1 MTRYRSR
8 ATVPGMATHTT
19 FRENALRVI
28 AVIGLIAILLLGA
41 WGIIQLAFN
50 LPTFLKNFGKARE
63 ATTITVPAQTTSDKP
78 ATLSWKHTGG
88 QGEFGYALSYT
99 CAEGLQFAAP
109 VPTGAYNLVPC
120 NTPFNYV
127 NASSSMPV
135 IPVLAPG
142 TTRAT
147 TTITVAATRL
157 EDGVVTSKASGN
169 TTVSASTTV
178 ATTPTVTPTT
188 TPKPTTKPT
197 TSTKPST
204 TYVPS
209 GRTTNLYGVGDLS
222 VQITQAPAQAQVGS
236 RVSMQFVVT
245 NLGTNLI
252 PAGWAFN
259 AVLPYNPIYVY
270 PSGGQ
275 QALYP
280 GDKIVYTL
288 GYDVVPANGYA
299 NDYYSF
305 ESNYY
310 GGQAQAT
317 IELDPLNMVNEASE
331 YNNTANAI
339 YQVY

>member
-1 MTRYRSR
+1 
-8 ATVPGMATHTT
+8 MATHTT

-50 LPTFLKNFGKARE
+50 LPTFFKNFGTAKE
-63 ATTITVPAQTTSDKP
+63 TLVVTVPAQTTSDKN
-78 ATLSWKHTGG
+78 AVVSWKHSK
-88 QGEFGYALSYT
+88 QSGEFGYALSYS
-99 CAEGLQFAAP
+99 CAQGLQFAVP

-127 NASSSMPV
+127 NASSSMSI

-142 TTRAT
+142 TQKAT

-157 EDGVVTSKASGN
+157 EDGVVTMRASGN
-169 TTVSASTTV
+169 TTVSASTTAAVV
-178 ATTPTVTPTT
+178 APAQTT
-188 TPKPTTKPT
+188 TPKPT

-209 GRTTNLYGVGDLS
+209 GRTTNLYGVGDLA
-222 VQITQAPAQAQVGS
+222 VQITQAPQAASVGS
-236 RVSMQFVVT
+236 RISMQFVVT
-245 NLGTNLI
+245 NVGSNLI
-252 PAGWAFN
+252 PAGWSFN

-288 GYDVVPANGYA
+288 GYDIVPVSGSYGY
-299 NDYYSF
+299 DYYSF
-305 ESNYY
+305 ENNAY

-317 IELDPLNMVNEASE
+317 IELDPLNAVNEASE
-331 YNNTANAI
+331 YNNTANAV

>member
-1 MTRYRSR
+1 
-8 ATVPGMATHTT
+8 MATHTT

-50 LPTFLKNFGKARE
+50 LPGFLKNFGKARE
-63 ATTITVPAQTTSDKP
+63 ALTVTVPAQTTSDKN
-78 ATLSWKHTGG
+78 ATVSWKHTGG
-88 QGEFGYALSYT
+88 VGEFGYALSYS

-109 VPTGAYNLVPC
+109 VPTGAYNLVAC
-120 NTPFNYV
+120 NTPFNYI
-127 NASSSMPV
+127 NASSSMSV

-142 TTRAT
+142 TARAT
-147 TTITVAATRL
+147 TTITVAVMRL
-157 EDGVVTSKASGN
+157 EDGVITMRATDN
-169 TTVSASTTV
+169 TTVSASTTAATV
-178 ATTPTVTPTT
+178 APAQTT

-197 TSTKPST
+197 TSTKPTT

-209 GRTTNLYGVGDLS
+209 GRTQNLYGVGDLA
-222 VQITQAPAQAQVGS
+222 VQITQAPQSASVGS

-245 NLGTNLI
+245 NIGTNII
-252 PAGWAFN
+252 PAGWSFN

-288 GYDVVPANGYA
+288 GFDVVPTSGYA
-299 NDYYSF
+299 YDYYSF

-317 IELDPLNMVNEASE
+317 IELDPLNVVNEASE

>member
-1 MTRYRSR
+1 
-8 ATVPGMATHTT
+8 MATHTT

-28 AVIGLIAILLLGA
+28 AVLGLIAILLLGA
-41 WGIIQLAFN
+41 WGIIQLAFRLPAFFAN
-50 LPTFLKNFGKARE
+50 LGKARE
-63 ATTITVPAQTTSDKP
+63 TLTISVPSQTTSDK
-78 ATLSWKHTGG
+78 AAVVSWKHTGAV
-88 QGEFGYALSYT
+88 GEFGYALSYS
-99 CAEGLQFAAP
+99 CAAGLQVAAP

-120 NTPFNYV
+120 DTPFNYIT
-127 NASSSMPV
+127 ASSSMSI

-147 TTITVAATRL
+147 TTITVAAMRL
-157 EDGVVTSKASGN
+157 EDGVITMRASAG
-169 TTVSASTTV
+169 TTVSASTT
-178 ATTPTVTPTT
+178 ATVTT
-188 TPKPTTKPT
+188 TPKPTTTTKPT

-209 GRTTNLYGVGDLS
+209 GRTTNLYGVGDLA
-222 VQITQAPAQAQVGS
+222 VQITQAPQAASVGS

-245 NLGTNLI
+245 NMGTNMV
-252 PAGWAFN
+252 PAGWTFN

-288 GYDVVPANGYA
+288 GYDVVPANGYGF
-299 NDYYSF
+299 DYYSF
-305 ESNYY
+305 ESNNW
-310 GGQAQAT
+310 GGQAQVT
-317 IELDPLNMVNEASE
+317 IEVDPMNQVSEASE
-331 YNNTANAI
+331 YNNTAVSS